1 MVVCPGVAARASTN
15 VTGGVQAPPAAGTT
29 SKPSGPSRA
38 KGHRARPQRRR
49 HPTRVR
55 RGAVKPKP
63 APPKTA
69 PPPPKPVAPTPA
81 PIPTPAG
88 VPTPAQTAA
97 EGFVFPVVAEHNF
110 GGPENAFG
118 AAREGHV
125 HEGQDILT
133 TEGAPVVAP
142 TPGTIASV
150 SYQEGDAG
158 YYVVEDADADDGI
171 FAFMFAHCIANSTV
185 VVEKQVVAAGQ
196 QLCSAGQTGDA
207 TAPHLYFEMWVGGW
221 YAPGGYQI
229 NPLPYLQAWEE
240 DGGGG

>member
-1 MVVCPGVAARASTN
+1 
-15 VTGGVQAPPAAGTT
+15 
-29 SKPSGPSRA
+29 
-38 KGHRARPQRRR
+38 
-49 HPTRVR
+49 
-55 RGAVKPKP
+55 
-63 APPKTA
+63 
-69 PPPPKPVAPTPA
+69 
-81 PIPTPAG
+81 

-97 EGFVFPVVAEHNF
+97 EGFVFPVGAAHNF

-118 AAREGHV
+118 APREGHV

-150 SYQEGDAG
+150 SYQEGGAG
-158 YYVVEDADADDGI
+158 YYVVENAAADDGI
-171 FAFMFAHCIANSTV
+171 FAFMFAHCIAGSTV
-185 VVEKQVVAAGQ
+185 VVEQQVVAAGQ

-229 NPLPYLQAWEE
+229 DPLPYLQAWEHN
-240 DGGGG
+240 GAG

>member
-1 MVVCPGVAARASTN
+1 MVVLVAMVLGAGVAPAGARAGTEE
-15 VTGGVQAPPAAGTT
+15 TGGVQAPAAAGAT
-29 SKPSGPSRA
+29 SGQSRP
-38 KGHRARPQRRR
+38 KRGSRPRHRTARADPGRR
-49 HPTRVR
+49 P
-55 RGAVKPKP
+55 AVKPKP
-63 APPKTA
+63 APVK
-69 PPPPKPVAPTPA
+69 PKPVTPA
-81 PIPTPAG
+81 PTPTPAG

-97 EGFVFPVVAEHNF
+97 EGFVFPVGAAHNF

-118 AAREGHV
+118 APREGHV

-150 SYQEGDAG
+150 SYQEGGAG
-158 YYVVEDADADDGI
+158 YYVVEDADADGGV
-171 FAFMFAHCIANSTV
+171 FAFMFGHCVAGSTV

-229 NPLPYLQAWEE
+229 DPLPYLQAWEQ
-240 DGGGG
+240 DGAGG

>member
-1 MVVCPGVAARASTN
+1 MAT
-15 VTGGVQAPPAAGTT
+15 
-29 SKPSGPSRA
+29 
-38 KGHRARPQRRR
+38 
-49 HPTRVR
+49 
-55 RGAVKPKP
+55 
-63 APPKTA
+63 
-69 PPPPKPVAPTPA
+69 
-81 PIPTPAG
+81 PTPAG

-97 EGFVFPVVAEHNF
+97 EGFVFPLGAAYNF

-118 AAREGHV
+118 APREGHV

-142 TPGTIASV
+142 TPGTIISV
-150 SYQEGDAG
+150 SYQEGGAG

-171 FAFMFAHCIANSTV
+171 FAFMFGHCIANSTV
-185 VVEKQVVAAGQ
+185 VVEEQVVVAGQ

>member
-1 MVVCPGVAARASTN
+1 VTATVTLMALCAGVAPAGASTDA
-15 VTGGVQAPPAAGTT
+15 TGGVQAPAQAGAT
-29 SKPSGPSRA
+29 SKQSRA
-38 KGHRARPQRRR
+38 NRPGHRAARGRPR
-49 HPTRVR
+49 HRP
-55 RGAVKPKP
+55 AVKPKP
-63 APPKTA
+63 APPK
-69 PPPPKPVAPTPA
+69 PKPVAPVPT
-81 PIPTPAG
+81 PTPAG

-97 EGFVFPVVAEHNF
+97 EGFVFPVGAAHNF

-118 AAREGHV
+118 APREGHV

-142 TPGTIASV
+142 TPGTITSV
-150 SYQEGDAG
+150 SYQEGGAG

-171 FAFMFAHCIANSTV
+171 FAFMFGHCIANSTV
-185 VVEKQVVAAGQ
+185 VIEKQVVVAGA

-229 NPLPYLQAWEE
+229 NPLPYLQAWEQ
-240 DGGGG
+240 DGAGG